1 MLAIMEEEI
10 KIGERKETKK
20 ERKKLKSQRRHY
32 TLGSSRTPWSSH
44 DHFLLFI

>member
-20 ERKKLKSQRRHY
+20 ERKKEIKKSKK
-32 TLGSSRTPWSSH
+32 TLYIGV
-44 DHFLLFI
+44 

>member
-20 ERKKLKSQRRHY
+20 ERKKEIKKAKK
-32 TLGSSRTPWSSH
+32 TLYIGV
-44 DHFLLFI
+44 